1 SFYLNHGLLYGI
13 FFPTITGKVLPA
25 QHLYIY
31 HIGIPRFI
39 IWDVFVPKKI
49 LPILFLGHF
58 DPIFLKPQR
67 NL

>member
-1 SFYLNHGLLYGI
+1 MKDCTGEE
-13 FFPTITGKVLPA
+13 ITAEWL
-25 QHLYIY
+25 Y

-58 DPIFLKPQR
+58 DPIFPKPQR